1 MKLRDLQ
8 LEAMEYRCSAGG
20 QFEGHHVE
28 TLPRWLVPSVAGSL
42 KVYCTKCRKHVW
54 IDVSHLVE
62 NDANPYGV

>member
-1 MKLRDLQ
+1 
-8 LEAMEYRCSAGG
+8 
-20 QFEGHHVE
+20 
-28 TLPRWLVPSVAGSL
+28 VAGSL